1 MYSYMLKLQ
10 SPSKYSLIYAIYLSG
25 NFFSSARNS
34 FWAHQFWCLLV
45 LLLCFWFTSSTSA
58 QHFLFRTFFIRR
70 NKKRSCS
77 GWHEVNREGGT
88 WESHW
93 FGQKLVNSHEMGKHA
108 DRVFK
113 KNSLK
118 PHAASH
124 NNASWY
130 TGTDGF
136 LEYTPSGESLNY
148 KGPALLK
155 IIPDFWGSPQIH
167 MSVYM
172 YTHTHIHIHI

>member
-1 MYSYMLKLQ
+1 MGKALKVFK
-10 SPSKYSLIYAIYLSG
+10 KYSL
-25 NFFSSARNS
+25 
-34 FWAHQFWCLLV
+34 
-45 LLLCFWFTSSTSA
+45 
-58 QHFLFRTFFIRR
+58 
-70 NKKRSCS
+70 
-77 GWHEVNREGGT
+77 
-88 WESHW
+88 
-93 FGQKLVNSHEMGKHA
+93 
-108 DRVFK
+108 
-113 KNSLK
+113 K
-118 PHAASH
+118 PNTASH